1 MKATMADW
9 LALHGVTAAQCR
21 AVLARTEPEAAP
33 GHDPDWPC
41 DPVALWRRVADLLA
55 PGFPAADGL
64 IQRTWAVTRTDFSG
78 TAKGSA
84 RAFTLHDDGTGHPFV
99 ACRLK
104 GKLSDLLTLAHEFGH
119 AAQIVASAGDAMPPA
134 LREVCACLSERLV
147 LRGFAIEEP
156 ELAEVAQRLVA
167 RGGRR
172 RLLLQ
177 ALDQPQAVYSYDWNY
192 PLAHVVAEA
201 VADRLNPAQ
210 LARLFAGQ
218 TRLADLMA

>member
-9 LALHGVTAAQCR
+9 LALHGVTAAGCR
-21 AVLARTEPEAAP
+21 AVLARAEPEAAP
-33 GHDPDWPC
+33 GRDPDWPC

-55 PGFPAADGL
+55 PHFPHDAGV
-64 IQRTWAVTRTDFSG
+64 IPQTWAVTRTDFSG
-78 TAKGSA
+78 TARGSA

-99 ACRLK
+99 ACRPK